1 MFKYIFTENYK
12 VFVISCPYVLA
23 PQPITHLRY
32 CLRLDRNATTF
43 IPRNSSEIF
52 DGMAIGIEE
61 IGIEIGIDGMGIGTA
76 RTSLLLEDSG
86 LSYIALYLECY
97 FRLLSM
103 SPQVVPGSLDF
114 LELTIFPAQ
123 LQRHPVPES
132 GRARALRPRRAQP
145 LDTALA
151 PTGEPQSDVVRPA
164 AASGA
169 RGQARAG
176 RGAPRGLATRGR
188 AGTHRAP

>member
-23 PQPITHLRY
+23 PQPITHIRY

-114 LELTIFPAQ
+114 LEWTIFPAQ
-123 LQRHPVPES
+123 LLRHVMCSPPLGDAGLSIAHCLLAMFPPVLTRVLDFLDWMIFPVQLCIVMCLSPLEDS
-132 GRARALRPRRAQP
+132 DLSPGLRR
-145 LDTALA
+145 L
-151 PTGEPQSDVVRPA
+151 
-164 AASGA
+164 
-169 RGQARAG
+169 
-176 RGAPRGLATRGR
+176 
-188 AGTHRAP
+188 